1 VKRYIAEK
9 NNTTGINVFVT
20 LIYKLE
26 NYDVQ
31 LEYLYKIWNRSHCT
45 SVWSTL

>member
-26 NYDVQ
+26 NYDNTTRVLIQ
-31 LEYLYKIWNRSHCT
+31 NLE
-45 SVWSTL
+45 